1 MSVAPELP
9 PIVHIPARA
18 RRGPRALTL
27 VALGTVP
34 PHTHFADLAGEPGGV
49 VIPLRP
55 ARGFDE
61 LLESGRVGSARPTAL
76 GLAPDVELA
85 LSVAA
90 PAVAAPAVA
99 GVQIA
104 PVRLTARGRA
114 VLAVMG
120 LLAAGLLLLIA
131 HASIPASAA
140 TASNP
145 AVAAGTSV
153 VAVQPGDTLWSIASR
168 VAPTRDP
175 RAEVLDLQKINHL
188 SGVDVFPGQVLHVK

>member
-1 MSVAPELP
+1 
-9 PIVHIPARA
+9 
-18 RRGPRALTL
+18 

-61 LLESGRVGSARPTAL
+61 LLESGGARSARPTAL
-76 GLAPDVELA
+76 GLAPDVGLA

-90 PAVAAPAVA
+90 PAVATPVVA
-99 GVQIA
+99 GARVA

-120 LLAAGLLLLIA
+120 LLTAGLLLLVA
-131 HASIPASAA
+131 HASIPASAS
-140 TASNP
+140 TASNS
-145 AVAAGTSV
+145 AVAVGTSV

-168 VAPTRDP
+168 LAPTRDP